1 MNILIT
7 GSNGMV
13 GSSFV
18 RTLKTQHPDWNFLT
32 PTRQKLDLSQQG
44 AVANYFKTKSPIDL
58 VIHAASR
65 VGGIKANSDD
75 LAGFL
80 SDNLK
85 ISLNVIDAAHQN
97 NVPRLINLG
106 SSCMY
111 PRDFGRPLIEEDILA
126 APLEPTNEGYA
137 LAKISAYKLCAYLSK
152 QYNRTYKTFI
162 PCNLYGPNDRYDME
176 QGHVLA
182 SVILK
187 ITNAI
192 KNGQSNV
199 EIWGTGTVRREFV
212 YVDDLTDFIIRQIPH
227 LEQLPDAL
235 NIGAGEDIT
244 INDLYKT
251 AAKALG
257 YTGTFTH
264 NTEKPDGMTRKLMN
278 CSKALTYGWKLQTQ
292 LADGIRIAAQSLN

>member
-1 MNILIT
+1 MKVLVT
-7 GSNGMV
+7 GGRGMV

-18 RTLKTQHPDWNFLT
+18 RTLKAQHPDWNLLT
-32 PTRQKLDLSQQG
+32 PTHQELDLSHQV
-44 AVANYFKTKSPIDL
+44 AVANYFKIHSPIDL

-97 NVPRLINLG
+97 NIPRFINLG

-111 PRDFGRPLIEEDILA
+111 PRDFGRPLIEDDILA

-137 LAKISAYKLCAYLSK
+137 LAKIAAYKLCAYLSK
-152 QYNRTYKTFI
+152 QYNRAYKTFI

-192 KNGQSNV
+192 KNGQSSV

-227 LEQLPDAL
+227 LERLPDAL

-251 AAKALG
+251 AANALG
-257 YTGTFTH
+257 YTGSFTH
-264 NTEKPDGMTRKLMN
+264 NTEKPDGMTHKLMN
-278 CSKALTYGWKLQTQ
+278 CSKALTYSWRPQTR
-292 LADGIRIAAQSLN
+292 LADGIQKAAQSLN

>member
-1 MNILIT
+1 MRVLIT
-7 GSNGMV
+7 GANGMV

-18 RTLKTQHPDWNFLT
+18 RGLEAQHPDWILLT
-32 PTRQKLDLSQQG
+32 PSRLELDLSQQD
-44 AVANYFKTKSPIDL
+44 AVANYFKDHSPIDL

-80 SDNLK
+80 VDNLK
-85 ISLNVIDAAHQN
+85 ISLNVIDAAHRN
-97 NVPRLINLG
+97 NIPRLINLG

-111 PRDFGRPLIEEDILA
+111 PRDFGRAITEEDILA

-137 LAKISAYKLCAYLSK
+137 IAKIAAYKLCTYLSK
-152 QYNRTYKTFI
+152 QYGCAYKTFI
-162 PCNLYGPNDRYDME
+162 PCNLYGPNDRYDLE

-187 ITNAI
+187 VTNAI

-212 YVDDLTDFIIRQIPH
+212 YVDDLTGFIINQIPH
-227 LEQLPDAL
+227 LDTLPDAL
-235 NIGAGEDIT
+235 NIGAGDDIT
-244 INDLYKT
+244 INDLYRT
-251 AAKALG
+251 ASMALG

-264 NTEKPDGMTRKLMN
+264 NTDKPDGMTHKLMD
-278 CSKALTYGWKLQTQ
+278 CSKAKTLGWAPQTT
-292 LADGIRIAAQSLN
+292 LADGIRKAV

>member
-18 RTLKTQHPDWNFLT
+18 RTLKAQHPDWNLRT
-32 PTRQKLDLSQQG
+32 PTRQELDLSQQD
-44 AVANYFKTKSPIDL
+44 AVANYFKTNSPIDL

-97 NVPRLINLG
+97 NIPRLINLG

-111 PRDFGRPLIEEDILA
+111 PRDFGRPLIEDDILA

-137 LAKISAYKLCAYLSK
+137 LAKIAAYKLCAYLSK
-152 QYNRTYKTFI
+152 QYNRAYKTFI
-162 PCNLYGPNDRYDME
+162 PCNLYGPNDRYDLE

-187 ITNAI
+187 ITDAI
-192 KNGQSNV
+192 KNGQSNI

-251 AAKALG
+251 AAGALG
-257 YTGTFTH
+257 YTGSFTH
-264 NTEKPDGMTRKLMN
+264 NTEKPDGMTHKLMN
-278 CSKALTYGWKLQTQ
+278 CSKALTYGWKPRTQ